1 MIMVAAPKQ
10 SPTTE
15 AEVEVAAT
23 VLADININMMPS
35 SKIGNHADDDNFSV
49 VSVHAKP
56 SNSLMVDDWRNDL
69 DDKLLRNEMTMNM

>member
-10 SPTTE
+10 PPTTE

-23 VLADININMMPS
+23 VLADINIMMPS
-35 SKIGNHADDDNFSV
+35 SKIGNYPDEDYSSV
-49 VSVHAKP
+49 VSVHANP
-56 SNSLMVDDWRNDL
+56 STSLVVDDWRNDL

>member
-23 VLADININMMPS
+23 VLADINMMPS
-35 SKIGNHADDDNFSV
+35 SKIGNHADEYNFSV
-49 VSVHAKP
+49 VSVRAKP